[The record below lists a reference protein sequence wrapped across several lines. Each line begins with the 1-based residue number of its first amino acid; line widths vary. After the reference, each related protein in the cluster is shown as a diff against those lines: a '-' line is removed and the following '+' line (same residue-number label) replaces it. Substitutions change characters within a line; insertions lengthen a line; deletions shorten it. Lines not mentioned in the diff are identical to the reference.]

1 MQSQFNSG
9 SSVEEDIMINIGV
22 DSYVSVA
29 EADAYVQNYYNEFEN
44 LRVIWEVLPVGSK
57 ETYLKQS
64 AFEIDE
70 QLMVGI
76 IFDKAQEMQFPRK
89 ECYKEGPQVPSEVKD
104 AQIENALA
112 IMKESVSARSDE
124 QMKILNSLGAMKNL
138 KYNKREMGEV
148 GLGASLT
155 GQAQLNY
162 KRLTSEEAEK
172 MLKAW
177 LG

>member
-1 MQSQFNSG
+1 
-9 SSVEEDIMINIGV
+9 MITIGV

-29 EADAYVQNYYNEFEN
+29 EANAYVENYYSEFDN
-44 LRVIWEVLPVGSK
+44 LRVIWGVLSDESK

-70 QLMVGI
+70 QLFVGVV
-76 IFDKAQEMQFPRK
+76 FNKLQDMQFPRK
-89 ECYKEGPQVPSEVKD
+89 ECYKEGPQVPSEIKD

-112 IMKESVSARSDE
+112 IMKNSVSARSDE

-155 GQAQLNY
+155 GQTQSSY